1 MFIVV
6 LFTTAKSWKQSK
18 YSWMDK
24 WINKMWYIYTT
35 EYYSALKRKKYL
47 IHATTQMH
55 LEDIRLSEISQS
67 SKDKDCHFPLI
78 RRA

>member
-1 MFIVV
+1 MFVTA
-6 LFTTAKSWKQSK
+6 LFTIVKRWKQPK
-18 YSWMDK
+18 DPLMNECR
-24 WINKMWYIYTT
+24 NKMWSIHTT